1 MKPTVASNNARIIK
15 VEEDLTVLEEKV
27 AILDKQFT
35 EVMAKLDVVLKMSRV
50 LVTMVAMTLGFDLG
64 LEEMM

>member
-35 EVMAKLDVVLKMSRV
+35 EVMAKLDIVLKMSRV

>member
-27 AILDKQFT
+27 AVLDKQFT
-35 EVMAKLDVVLKMSRV
+35 EVMAKLDIVLKMSRV

-64 LEEMM
+64 LEGMM

>member
-27 AILDKQFT
+27 AVLDKQFT
-35 EVMAKLDVVLKMSRV
+35 EVMAKLDIVLKMSRV